1 MKSEQDQHT
10 LTAIQT
16 DMLRELHR
24 KQNILIEVLDS
35 EIAVASFN
43 ASKYKEEDC
52 YNRLV
57 SLKKARNTLDV
68 FLKVTQKHPETE

>member
-24 KQNILIEVLDS
+24 KQDILIEVLDG
-35 EIAVASFN
+35 EIAVASFH
-43 ASKYKEEDC
+43 ASKYKEEEC
-52 YNRLV
+52 YDRLV

-68 FLKVTQKHPETE
+68 FLKVTQARPEAE

>member
-24 KQNILIEVLDS
+24 KQDILIEVLDS
-35 EIAVASFN
+35 EIAVASFH
-43 ASKYKEEDC
+43 ASKYKEEEC
-52 YNRLV
+52 YDRLV
-57 SLKKARNTLDV
+57 GLKKARNTLDV
-68 FLKVTQKHPETE
+68 FLKVTQTRPEAE